1 MLLCDTFFQLNN
13 LGNDFVIL
21 QKKQMEFLYLVIGL
35 LVGAIIIW
43 LGMKSKLTS
52 ANNEFQMQFAELER
66 LKQDELNT
74 LDKEKSLLEEKNSRL
89 QESFDK
95 TVSELS
101 ISRNRNEEL
110 NGQLIRLDADHKN
123 LKEKLD
129 HQKNELEEIQK
140 KFTTEF
146 ENIAHKILKN
156 NSQEFTQVNQK
167 NINEILNPL
176 KDKIQVF
183 EKKVEDTYQKGIKDQ
198 TDLKAEIKK
207 LYDLNSRI
215 SEEANNLTKALK
227 SDSKKQGNWGE
238 FILERVLE
246 RSGLVKG
253 QEYDTQITARNEQG
267 DLIRPD
273 VIVKLPENKHII
285 IDSKVSL
292 LAYEAFVNSDDTE
305 ERNTLLKQHVESI
318 KNHIKVLSDK
328 NYQNATLFDTP
339 DFVLLFMPIE
349 SAFSVA
355 IQHDAD
361 LFNLAW
367 EKKIVIVSPTTL
379 LATLRTVSSIWKHEK
394 QTQNALEIARQ
405 GGALYDKFVGFL
417 KDLEDLGLQ
426 INRVSKT
433 YDIARNKLADGSGN
447 LIKRVETLKKLG
459 AKASKSIPEK
469 LIENMDS

>member
-1 MLLCDTFFQLNN
+1 
-13 LGNDFVIL
+13 
-21 QKKQMEFLYLVIGL
+21 MEFLYLAIGL
-35 LVGAIIIW
+35 LVGAIIVW
-43 LGMKSKLTS
+43 LSMKSKLASQSIT
-52 ANNEFQMQFAELER
+52 FQQTIAETDR
-66 LKQDELNT
+66 LKQEEINK
-74 LDKEKSLLEEKNSRL
+74 LDKEKSILFEKNSSL
-89 QESFDK
+89 QESYEK
-95 TVSELS
+95 SLTES
-101 ISRNRNEEL
+101 IAERKRNEAL
-110 NGQLIRLDADHKN
+110 TARVAATDSDYKN

-129 HQKNELEEIQK
+129 SQKAELEDIQK

-156 NSQEFTQVNQK
+156 NSQEFAQVNQK
-167 NINEILNPL
+167 NISEILTPL

-207 LYDLNSRI
+207 LYDLNSKI

-246 RSGLVKG
+246 RSGLIKG
-253 QEYDTQITARNEQG
+253 QEYDTQITTRNQQG

-292 LAYEAFVNSDDTE
+292 LAYEGFVNTDEPDQK
-305 ERNTLLKQHVESI
+305 NVYLKQHVDSI
-318 KNHIKVLSDK
+318 KNHIKGLSEK

-355 IQHDAD
+355 IQYDPD

-417 KDLEDLGLQ
+417 KDLDDLGTQ
-426 INRVSKT
+426 ISRVGKT
-433 YDIARNKLADGSGN
+433 YDNARNKLTDGSGN

-469 LIENMDS
+469 LIEDMES

>member
-1 MLLCDTFFQLNN
+1 
-13 LGNDFVIL
+13 
-21 QKKQMEFLYLVIGL
+21 MEFLYLAIGL
-35 LVGAIIIW
+35 FIGGIVVW
-43 LGMKSKLTS
+43 LSMRSKLMTQKGD
-52 ANNEFQMQFAELER
+52 FQQKLTALELR
-66 LKQDELNT
+66 KQDEINS
-74 LDKEKSLLEEKNSRL
+74 LDKEKSILNEKCISL
-89 QESFDK
+89 QETNEK
-95 TVSELS
+95 IIAEVSVERS
-101 ISRNRNEEL
+101 RNEEL
-110 NGQLIRLDADHKN
+110 TTRIATAEADYKN

-129 HQKNELEEIQK
+129 SQKSELENIQK

-146 ENIAHKILKN
+146 ENIANKILKN
-156 NSQEFTQVNQK
+156 NSLEFTQVNQK
-167 NINEILNPL
+167 NIKEILNPL
-176 KDKIQVF
+176 KDKIQTF

-198 TDLKAEIKK
+198 TDLKAELKK

-267 DLIRPD
+267 ELIRPD
-273 VIVKLPENKHII
+273 VIIKLPENKHII

-292 LAYEAFVNSDDTE
+292 LAYEAYVNE
-305 ERNTLLKQHVESI
+305 EEQDKRNVFLKQHVDSI
-318 KNHIKVLSDK
+318 KTHIKGLSEK

-349 SAFSVA
+349 SAFSAA
-355 IQHDAD
+355 IQYDSD
-361 LFNLAW
+361 LFNFAW

-379 LATLRTVSSIWKHEK
+379 LATLRTVASIWKHEK
-394 QTQNALEIARQ
+394 QTLNALEIARQ

-417 KDLEDLGLQ
+417 KDLENLGLQ

-433 YDIARNKLADGSGN
+433 YDDARNKLVDGTGN
-447 LIKRVETLKKLG
+447 LIKRVEDLKKLG
-459 AKASKSIPEK
+459 AKASKSLPVK
-469 LIENMDS
+469 YIENIEN

>member
-1 MLLCDTFFQLNN
+1 
-13 LGNDFVIL
+13 
-21 QKKQMEFLYLVIGL
+21 MEFLYLAIGL
-35 LVGAIIIW
+35 LVGAIIVW
-43 LGMKSKLTS
+43 LGMKGKLTS
-52 ANNEFQMQFAELER
+52 LNSNFQQQSAEAER
-66 LKQDELNT
+66 LKQDEINS
-74 LDKEKSLLEEKNSRL
+74 LDKEKSILNEKYTSL
-89 QESFDK
+89 QESYEK
-95 TVSELS
+95 TVTESTAE
-101 ISRNRNEEL
+101 RNRNETL
-110 NGQLIRLDADHKN
+110 TAKIATADADYKN

-129 HQKNELEEIQK
+129 SQKAELEDIQK

-176 KDKIQVF
+176 KDKIQLF

-253 QEYDTQITARNEQG
+253 QEYDTQITARNERG

-285 IDSKVSL
+285 VDSKVSL
-292 LAYEAFVNSDDTE
+292 VAYETFVNTDDSELQT
-305 ERNTLLKQHVESI
+305 TFLKQHVESI
-318 KNHIKVLSDK
+318 KNHIKGLSEK

-355 IQHDAD
+355 IQYDPD
-361 LFNLAW
+361 LFNFAW
-367 EKKIVIVSPTTL
+367 ERKIVIVSPTTL

-394 QTQNALEIARQ
+394 QTQNAIEIARQ

-417 KDLEDLGLQ
+417 NDLEDLGNQ

-433 YDIARNKLADGSGN
+433 YDTAKNKLTDGSGN
-447 LIKRVETLKKLG
+447 LIKRAETLKKLG
-459 AKASKSIPEK
+459 AKASKSISEN
-469 LIENMDS
+469 LIENMDN

>member
-1 MLLCDTFFQLNN
+1 
-13 LGNDFVIL
+13 
-21 QKKQMEFLYLVIGL
+21 MEFLYLAIGL
-35 LVGAIIIW
+35 LVGAIIVW

-52 ANNEFQMQFAELER
+52 TNNEFQIQSAELER
-66 LKQDELNT
+66 LKQDEINT
-74 LDKEKSLLEEKNSRL
+74 LDKEKSLLAEKNSRL
-89 QESFDK
+89 QESYEK
-95 TVSELS
+95 TVTELS
-101 ISRNRNEEL
+101 TSRNRNEEL

-123 LKEKLD
+123 LKEKLE

-273 VIVKLPENKHII
+273 VVVKLPENKHII

-292 LAYEAFVNSDDTE
+292 LAYEAYVNSDDSE

-318 KNHIKVLSDK
+318 KNHIKGLSDK

-355 IQHDAD
+355 IQYESD

>member
-1 MLLCDTFFQLNN
+1 
-13 LGNDFVIL
+13 
-21 QKKQMEFLYLVIGL
+21 MEFLYLAIGL
-35 LVGAIIIW
+35 FIGGIVVW
-43 LGMKSKLTS
+43 LGMRSKLTTQDGD
-52 ANNEFQMQFAELER
+52 FQQKLAESER
-66 LKQDELNT
+66 IKQDEINS
-74 LDKEKSLLEEKNSRL
+74 LDKEKSIINEKYTSL
-89 QESFDK
+89 QEANEKSIIE
-95 TVSELS
+95 VSAER
-101 ISRNRNEEL
+101 SRNEKLTARIATAE
-110 NGQLIRLDADHKN
+110 ADYKN

-129 HQKNELEEIQK
+129 SQKSELENIQK

-146 ENIAHKILKN
+146 ENIANKILKN
-156 NSQEFTQVNQK
+156 NSLEFTQVNQK
-167 NINEILNPL
+167 NIKEILNPL
-176 KDKIQVF
+176 KDKIQTF

-198 TDLKAEIKK
+198 TDLKAELKK

-267 DLIRPD
+267 ELIRPD
-273 VIVKLPENKHII
+273 VIIKLPENKHII

-292 LAYEAFVNSDDTE
+292 LAYEAYVNE
-305 ERNTLLKQHVESI
+305 EEQDKRNVFLKQHVDSI
-318 KNHIKVLSDK
+318 KTHIKGLSEK

-349 SAFSVA
+349 SAFSAA
-355 IQHDAD
+355 IQYDSD
-361 LFNLAW
+361 LFNFAW

-379 LATLRTVSSIWKHEK
+379 LATLRTVASIWKHEK
-394 QTQNALEIARQ
+394 QTLNALEIARQ

-417 KDLEDLGLQ
+417 KDLENLGLQ

-433 YDIARNKLADGSGN
+433 YDDARNKLVDGTGN
-447 LIKRVETLKKLG
+447 LIKRVENLKKLG
-459 AKASKSIPEK
+459 ATPSKSLPEK
-469 LIENMDS
+469 YIENIEN